1 MQRRQD
7 KKINNKS
14 KNNSQMEGL
23 DFSSF
28 QDNLLS
34 KTCDKNDSFLNEIL
48 QVSQKN

>member
-14 KNNSQMEGL
+14 KNNNQKEGL

-28 QDNLLS
+28 QDNLFLS
-34 KTCDKNDSFLNEIL
+34 KTCGKNDSFLNEI
-48 QVSQKN
+48 